1 MWIATLAQEA
11 AAGGGPNLS
20 LADAAV
26 YYGIA
31 SPFITYLLWDGRQKD
46 KAKKDADER
55 INALTERLLDQ
66 QGEALPLLHEATQ
79 TLATATAQLASHVRR
94 DGDGTR

>member
-11 AAGGGPNLS
+11 AASGDPTLS
-20 LADAAV
+20 LANAAV

-31 SPFITYLLWDGRQKD
+31 APFITYLLWDGRQKD

-66 QGEALPLLHEATQ
+66 QGEALPLLHEAT
-79 TLATATAQLASHVRR
+79 
-94 DGDGTR
+94 